1 MHSDWSKWLKC
12 PCRNHVVFAFS
23 IRFWHN
29 SIALGRSDSA
39 GPSHCLQYFSM
50 YNRTCY
56 EWPPSQKGTVFENKW
71 RWLVICL
78 VLWTGGDWRSR
89 EGTRPPWDELL
100 IATSIVPMWYL
111 HMQLSNTHP
120 HRHTGMHVHN
130 LKNFYTHVSI
140 YFLLE
145 ILLFILFFFLFLLK
159 IKQFEWS
166 CQKLPIKRIVASDVT
181 EIWKT
186 SKSADLA
193 GTVTFIS
200 THPYRQKLQ

>member
-1 MHSDWSKWLKC
+1 ML
-12 PCRNHVVFAFS
+12 VLATVFS
-23 IRFWHN
+23 I
-29 SIALGRSDSA
+29 SLCTIEPAMSDHPLRRELSLKTSGDGWWFA
-39 GPSHCLQYFSM
+39 WFCEQVG
-50 YNRTCY
+50 
-56 EWPPSQKGTVFENKW
+56 
-71 RWLVICL
+71 
-78 VLWTGGDWRSR
+78 TGGVGRAH
-89 EGTRPPWDELL
+89 GHHELL

-200 THPYRQKLQ
+200 MHPYRQKLQ